1 MARRKFPPRRLAS
14 RSFHLGKQ
22 KLGKFGETISEKVLE
37 TVFLGSK
44 TGKNSDFLRS
54 QFASDSVIRWFESSY
69 PSQRPYILWYP
80 IEQSQDIV
88 PLFFE
93 RSIFRPYCGEICGV
107 NCGVKILNRGIGRGF
122 RVAFGLFDLRWWNR
136 KKPRS
141 KALFGRNKRRRSLT
155 WEREKRCLCA
165 CGFISIKQKS
175 RTEGH
180 LHRGSFDILK

>member
-1 MARRKFPPRRLAS
+1 MIRQLNIGVSPS
-14 RSFHLGKQ
+14 GKA
-22 KLGKFGETISEKVLE
+22 T
-37 TVFLGSK
+37 
-44 TGKNSDFLRS
+44 D
-54 QFASDSVIRWFESSY
+54 SDSVIRWFESSY
-69 PSQRPYILWYP
+69 PSQWHYILWYP
-80 IEQSQDIV
+80 IGHSQDIV

-93 RSIFRPYCGEICGV
+93 YSVFRAYCGEICGV